1 MIDSTEHKKNSSI
14 IMTSRIRLARNVAGM
29 RFANSASPDEL
40 TKIYDICFNA
50 LSKVRQLKNR
60 VSVKMSEIS
69 ELGRSMLI
77 EDKLI
82 SRELPAGSPA
92 SGVCYSTDNHL
103 SAMIN
108 EEDHLRIQCMAPG
121 FNLSK
126 CFEVANIIDDTMEDT
141 IDFAFDDQ
149 FGYLTCCPTNVG
161 TGMRASVMMH
171 LPALTI
177 SGGINSVIDSLGQL
191 GMTVRGIFG
200 EGSKSAGDIYQ
211 VSNQTTL
218 GETEENIIERFEQI
232 ITDVISKE
240 RELRTRIYT
249 SDKYRIE
256 DKLLRSLGE
265 LTHAVILSSSEAMNR
280 LSDVRFAIELG
291 IVKNIDLEKI
301 NTAMYAILPA
311 NIIKNHNLTDPADR
325 DLKRAEIIK
334 EILL

>member
-1 MIDSTEHKKNSSI
+1 MWYTECGKDSDVVLSS
-14 IMTSRIRLARNVAGM
+14 RVRLARNIKGIPFPRKATEEQQQKIIDI
-29 RFANSASPDEL
+29 FKNSVSDS
-40 TKIYDICFNA
+40 DIKLNYIDIN
-50 LSKVRQLKNR
+50 SMKDYERQAIT
-60 VSVKMSEIS
+60 ECH
-69 ELGRSMLI
+69 
-77 EDKLI
+77 LI
-82 SRELPAGSPA
+82 SPQMMNDDIKR
-92 SGVCYSTDNHL
+92 GVLLSDDSSV

-121 FNLSK
+121 FDLEK
-126 CFEVANIIDDTMEDT
+126 CFETANKIDDTIEAT
-141 IDFAFDDQ
+141 TDFAFDSQ

-161 TGMRASVMMH
+161 TGMRASVMVH

-177 SGGINSVIDSLGQL
+177 TGGINSVIDSLGQL

-211 VSNQTTL
+211 ISNQTTL

-280 LSDVRFAIELG
+280 LSDVRFAVELG
-291 IVKNIDLEKI
+291 IVENIDLEKI

>member
-1 MIDSTEHKKNSSI
+1 MWYTECGKDSDVVLSS
-14 IMTSRIRLARNVAGM
+14 RVRLARNIKGIPFPRRATDTQQQQVIDM
-29 RFANSASPDEL
+29 FKNSVSDSDIKLNYIDINSMKDYERQAITECHLISPQMMNNDVKRGVL
-40 TKIYDICFNA
+40 
-50 LSKVRQLKNR
+50 LSDDSS
-60 VSVKMSEIS
+60 VSV
-69 ELGRSMLI
+69 
-77 EDKLI
+77 
-82 SRELPAGSPA
+82 
-92 SGVCYSTDNHL
+92 
-103 SAMIN
+103 MIN

-240 RELRTRIYT
+240 KELRTRIYT

-311 NIIKNHNLTDPADR
+311 NIIKNHNLTDPTDR